1 MERWSSWFKA
11 PVLKIGVRASVPWV
25 RIPPS
30 PPKALCLLKAKCFK
44 NNWRHTQAGRRGQ
57 FAKLLGFARAARVR
71 IPLSPPKILHQNSRV
86 FFLCRKQKR
95 FEPARATNVKKK
107 LRWSFFRELTELA
120 KQARSRMRSRRRI
133 PLSPPKILHQNSRV
147 FFFIQ

>member
-71 IPLSPPKILHQNSRV
+71 IPLSPPKILHRTV
-86 FFLCRKQKR
+86 
-95 FEPARATNVKKK
+95 E
-107 LRWSFFRELTELA
+107 SFFMPQTQTIRTREGNEREEKAPVEL
-120 KQARSRMRSRRRI
+120 
-133 PLSPPKILHQNSRV
+133 
-147 FFFIQ
+147 F

>member
-71 IPLSPPKILHQNSRV
+71 IPLSPPKILHQNGRV
-86 FFLCRKQKR
+86 FFYTIENYFSCSKSKR

-107 LRWSFFRELTELA
+107 LQWSFFRELTELA
-120 KQARSRMRSRRRI
+120 RASE
-133 PLSPPKILHQNSRV
+133 V
-147 FFFIQ
+147 